1 MNKLKIYQ
9 SLKVIFASAGVILS
23 ISACSGEE
31 SASIIT
37 DSAIESESSSENME
51 SFDYFSSDLSEIES
65 LINEEKIED
74 AKKKV
79 KDVFVTGVDF
89 IFYDQPIGDV
99 YFDDLTAAGK
109 EMTMDALDTL
119 SGFADQIA
127 PNWKSELSE
136 KYQITSEFV
145 GEEYLA
151 FLDSIRE
158 YLGDENYE
166 ALGEVKDQV
175 AGDVKEKVQDGKEY
189 LKNWYEN
196 FRSNNQ
202 YSFSLFFYLFLI

>member
-1 MNKLKIYQ
+1 MNKFKIYQ

-23 ISACSGEE
+23 ISACSGKE

-51 SFDYFSSDLSEIES
+51 SFDYFSSDLSEIEN
-65 LINEEKIED
+65 LINEEKVD
-74 AKKKV
+74 AAKKKV

-136 KYQITSEFV
+136 KYQIASSFV
-145 GEEYLA
+145 GEEYLS

-158 YLGDENYE
+158 YLGDKNYE

-175 AGDVKEKVQDGKEY
+175 SGDVKEKAQDGKEY

-196 FRSNNQ
+196 FRSNN
-202 YSFSLFFYLFLI
+202 

>member
-65 LINEEKIED
+65 LINEEKIEE
-74 AKKKV
+74 AKRKV

-109 EMTMDALDTL
+109 EMTTDALDTL
-119 SGFADQIA
+119 SSLVDQVA

-136 KYQITSEFV
+136 KYQVASEFV
-145 GEEYLA
+145 GEEYLS

-158 YLGDENYE
+158 YLGNKNYE

-175 AGDVKEKVQDGKEY
+175 SGDVKEKIDHGKEY

-196 FRSNNQ
+196 FRSNN
-202 YSFSLFFYLFLI
+202 

>member
-1 MNKLKIYQ
+1 MNKFKIYQ

-23 ISACSGEE
+23 ISACSGKE

-51 SFDYFSSDLSEIES
+51 SFDYFSSDLSEIEN
-65 LINEEKIED
+65 LINEEKVD
-74 AKKKV
+74 AAKKKV

-196 FRSNNQ
+196 FRSNN
-202 YSFSLFFYLFLI
+202 

>member
-23 ISACSGEE
+23 VSACSGEE
-31 SASIIT
+31 FTSNVT
-37 DSAIESESSSENME
+37 DSVIESESSSENME

-65 LINEEKIED
+65 LISEEKVD
-74 AKKKV
+74 VAKEKV

-89 IFYDQPIGDV
+89 IFYDQPIGDI
-99 YFDDLTAAGK
+99 YFDELTAAGK
-109 EMTMDALDTL
+109 EMTMDALDTI
-119 SGFADQIA
+119 SGLIDQVV

-136 KYQITSEFV
+136 KYQVASSFV
-145 GEEYLA
+145 GEEYLS

-158 YLGDENYE
+158 YLGDKNYE

-175 AGDVKEKVQDGKEY
+175 SGDVKEKVYNGKEH
-189 LKNWYEN
+189 LKNWYEK
-196 FRSNNQ
+196 FRSDN
-202 YSFSLFFYLFLI
+202 

>member
-1 MNKLKIYQ
+1 MKKLKMYQ
-9 SLKVIFASAGVILS
+9 ALKVVFASVGVIVS

-37 DSAIESESSSENME
+37 DSAIESESSSENTE

-65 LINEEKIED
+65 LINEEKIEE
-74 AKKKV
+74 AKRKV

-109 EMTMDALDTL
+109 EMTTDALDTL
-119 SGFADQIA
+119 SSLVDQVA

-136 KYQITSEFV
+136 KYQVASEFV
-145 GEEYLA
+145 GEEYLS

-158 YLGDENYE
+158 YLGNKNYE

-175 AGDVKEKVQDGKEY
+175 SGDVKEKVHNGKEY

-196 FRSNNQ
+196 FRSNN
-202 YSFSLFFYLFLI
+202 

>member
-1 MNKLKIYQ
+1 M
-9 SLKVIFASAGVILS
+9 KVIFASAGVILS
-23 ISACSGEE
+23 ISACSGKE

-51 SFDYFSSDLSEIES
+51 SFDYFSSDLSEIEN
-65 LINEEKIED
+65 LINEEKVD
-74 AKKKV
+74 AAKKKV

-136 KYQITSEFV
+136 KYQIASSFV
-145 GEEYLA
+145 GEEYLS

-158 YLGDENYE
+158 YLGDKNYE

-175 AGDVKEKVQDGKEY
+175 SGDVKEKAQDGKEY
-189 LKNWYEN
+189 LKNWYEKFKSDN
-196 FRSNNQ
+196 
-202 YSFSLFFYLFLI
+202 

>member
-65 LINEEKIED
+65 LINEEKIEE
-74 AKKKV
+74 AKRKV

-109 EMTMDALDTL
+109 EMTTDALDTL
-119 SGFADQIA
+119 SSLVDQVA

-136 KYQITSEFV
+136 KYQVASEFV
-145 GEEYLA
+145 GEEYLS

-158 YLGDENYE
+158 YLGNKNYD

-175 AGDVKEKVQDGKEY
+175 SGDVKEKIDHGKEY

-196 FRSNNQ
+196 FRSNN
-202 YSFSLFFYLFLI
+202 

>member
-65 LINEEKIED
+65 LINKEKVD
-74 AKKKV
+74 AAKEKV

-89 IFYDQPIGDV
+89 IFYDQPIGDI
-99 YFDDLTAAGK
+99 YFDELTAAGK
-109 EMTMDALDTL
+109 EMTMDALDTI
-119 SGFADQIA
+119 SGLIDQVV

-136 KYQITSEFV
+136 KYQIASSFV
-145 GEEYLA
+145 GEEYLS

-158 YLGDENYE
+158 YLGDKNYE

-175 AGDVKEKVQDGKEY
+175 SGDVKEKVYNGKEH
-189 LKNWYEN
+189 LKNWYEK
-196 FRSNNQ
+196 FRSDN
-202 YSFSLFFYLFLI
+202 

>member
-37 DSAIESESSSENME
+37 DSAIESESSSENTE

-196 FRSNNQ
+196 FRSNN
-202 YSFSLFFYLFLI
+202 

>member
-65 LINEEKIED
+65 LINEEKIEE
-74 AKKKV
+74 AKRKV

-109 EMTMDALDTL
+109 EMTTDALDTL
-119 SGFADQIA
+119 SSLVDQVA

-136 KYQITSEFV
+136 KYQVASEFV
-145 GEEYLA
+145 GEEYLS

-158 YLGDENYE
+158 YLGNKNYE

-175 AGDVKEKVQDGKEY
+175 SGDVKEKIDHGKEH

-196 FRSNNQ
+196 FRSNN
-202 YSFSLFFYLFLI
+202 

>member
-1 MNKLKIYQ
+1 MNKFKIYQ

-23 ISACSGEE
+23 ISACSGKE

-51 SFDYFSSDLSEIES
+51 SFDYFSSDLSEIEN
-65 LINEEKIED
+65 LINEEKVD
-74 AKKKV
+74 AAKKKV

-136 KYQITSEFV
+136 KYQIASSFV
-145 GEEYLA
+145 GEEYLS

-158 YLGDENYE
+158 YLGDKNYE

-175 AGDVKEKVQDGKEY
+175 SGDVKEKAQDGKEY
-189 LKNWYEN
+189 LKNWYEKFKSDN
-196 FRSNNQ
+196 
-202 YSFSLFFYLFLI
+202 

>member
-65 LINEEKIED
+65 LINEEKVD
-74 AKKKV
+74 AAKEKV

-89 IFYDQPIGDV
+89 IFYDQPIGEV

-109 EMTMDALDTL
+109 EMTMDALDTI
-119 SGFADQIA
+119 SGLIDQVV

-136 KYQITSEFV
+136 KYQIASSFV
-145 GEEYLA
+145 GEEYLS
-151 FLDSIRE
+151 FLDSIRK

-175 AGDVKEKVQDGKEY
+175 AGDVKEKAQDGKEY

-196 FRSNNQ
+196 FRSNN
-202 YSFSLFFYLFLI
+202 

>member
-65 LINEEKIED
+65 LINEEKVD
-74 AKKKV
+74 AAKEKV

-89 IFYDQPIGDV
+89 IFYDQPIGEV

-109 EMTMDALDTL
+109 EMTMDALDTI
-119 SGFADQIA
+119 SGSIDQVV

-136 KYQITSEFV
+136 KYQIASSFV
-145 GEEYLA
+145 GEEYLS
-151 FLDSIRE
+151 FLDSIRK

-175 AGDVKEKVQDGKEY
+175 AGDVKEKAQDGKEY

-196 FRSNNQ
+196 FRSNN
-202 YSFSLFFYLFLI
+202 

>member
-37 DSAIESESSSENME
+37 DSVIESESSSGNME

-65 LINEEKIED
+65 LINEEKIEE
-74 AKKKV
+74 AKRKV

-109 EMTMDALDTL
+109 EMTTDALDTL
-119 SGFADQIA
+119 SSLVDQVA

-136 KYQITSEFV
+136 KYQVASEFV
-145 GEEYLA
+145 GEEYLS

-158 YLGDENYE
+158 YLGNKNYE

-175 AGDVKEKVQDGKEY
+175 SGDVKEKIDHGKEY

-196 FRSNNQ
+196 FRSNN
-202 YSFSLFFYLFLI
+202 

>member
-23 ISACSGEE
+23 ISACSREE

-65 LINEEKIED
+65 LINEEKVD
-74 AKKKV
+74 AAKEKV

-89 IFYDQPIGDV
+89 IFYDQPIGEV

-109 EMTMDALDTL
+109 EMTMDALDTI
-119 SGFADQIA
+119 SGLIDQVV

-136 KYQITSEFV
+136 KYQIASSFV
-145 GEEYLA
+145 GEEYLS
-151 FLDSIRE
+151 FLDSIRK

-175 AGDVKEKVQDGKEY
+175 AGDVKEKAQDGKEY

-196 FRSNNQ
+196 FRSNN
-202 YSFSLFFYLFLI
+202 

>member
-1 MNKLKIYQ
+1 MKKLKMYQ
-9 SLKVIFASAGVILS
+9 ALKVVFASVGVIVG

-37 DSAIESESSSENME
+37 DSAIESESSSENTE

-65 LINEEKIED
+65 LINEEKIEE
-74 AKKKV
+74 AKRKV

-109 EMTMDALDTL
+109 EMTTDALDTL
-119 SGFADQIA
+119 SSLVDQVA

-136 KYQITSEFV
+136 KYQVASEFV
-145 GEEYLA
+145 GEEYLS

-158 YLGDENYE
+158 YLGNKNYE

-175 AGDVKEKVQDGKEY
+175 SGDVKEKVHNGKEY

-196 FRSNNQ
+196 FRSNN
-202 YSFSLFFYLFLI
+202 

>member
-65 LINEEKIED
+65 LINEEKVD
-74 AKKKV
+74 AAKEKV

-89 IFYDQPIGDV
+89 IFYDQPIGEV

-109 EMTMDALDTL
+109 EMTMDALDTI
-119 SGFADQIA
+119 SGLIDQVV
-127 PNWKSELSE
+127 PNWKSELFE
-136 KYQITSEFV
+136 KYQIASSFV
-145 GEEYLA
+145 GEEYLS
-151 FLDSIRE
+151 FLDSIRK

-175 AGDVKEKVQDGKEY
+175 AGDVKEKAQDGKEY

-196 FRSNNQ
+196 FRSNN
-202 YSFSLFFYLFLI
+202 

>member
-1 MNKLKIYQ
+1 MNKFKIYQ

-23 ISACSGEE
+23 ISACSGKE

-51 SFDYFSSDLSEIES
+51 SFDYFSSDLSEIEN
-65 LINEEKIED
+65 LINEEKVD
-74 AKKKV
+74 AAKKKV

-89 IFYDQPIGDV
+89 IFYDQPIGEV

-136 KYQITSEFV
+136 KYQIASSFV
-145 GEEYLA
+145 GEEYLS

-158 YLGDENYE
+158 YLGDKNYE

-175 AGDVKEKVQDGKEY
+175 SGDVKEKAQDGKEY
-189 LKNWYEN
+189 LKNWYEKFKSDN
-196 FRSNNQ
+196 
-202 YSFSLFFYLFLI
+202 

>member
-196 FRSNNQ
+196 FRSNN
-202 YSFSLFFYLFLI
+202 

>member
-51 SFDYFSSDLSEIES
+51 SFDYFSSDLSEIEN
-65 LINEEKIED
+65 LINEEKVD
-74 AKKKV
+74 AAKKKV

-109 EMTMDALDTL
+109 EMTTDALDTL
-119 SGFADQIA
+119 SSLVDQVA

-136 KYQITSEFV
+136 KYQVASEFV
-145 GEEYLA
+145 GEEYLS

-158 YLGDENYE
+158 YLGNKNYE

-175 AGDVKEKVQDGKEY
+175 SGDVKEKIDHGKEY

-196 FRSNNQ
+196 FRSNN
-202 YSFSLFFYLFLI
+202 

>member
-166 ALGEVKDQV
+166 ALGEIKDQIL
-175 AGDVKEKVQDGKEY
+175 GDITDTYDGAKERVKS
-189 LKNWYEN
+189 WYEE
-196 FRSNNQ
+196 FRSR
-202 YSFSLFFYLFLI
+202 

>member
-65 LINEEKIED
+65 LISEEKVD
-74 AKKKV
+74 AAKEKV

-89 IFYDQPIGDV
+89 IFYDQPIGDI
-99 YFDDLTAAGK
+99 YFDELTAAGK
-109 EMTMDALDTL
+109 EMTMDALDTI
-119 SGFADQIA
+119 SGLIDQVV

-136 KYQITSEFV
+136 KYQIASSFV
-145 GEEYLA
+145 GEEYLS
-151 FLDSIRE
+151 FLDSIRK

-175 AGDVKEKVQDGKEY
+175 AGDVKEKAQDGKEY

-196 FRSNNQ
+196 FRSNN
-202 YSFSLFFYLFLI
+202 